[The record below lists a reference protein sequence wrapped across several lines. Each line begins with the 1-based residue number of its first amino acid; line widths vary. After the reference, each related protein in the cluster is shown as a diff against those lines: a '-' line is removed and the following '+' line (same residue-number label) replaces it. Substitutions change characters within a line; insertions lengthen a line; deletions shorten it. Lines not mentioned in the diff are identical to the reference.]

1 MMPGSDMN
9 MTWSAFLAFYEKMR
23 RDVSHLAAHDYARNR
38 WVDST
43 EALTSDGA
51 FRLVI
56 LTMQDGFKI
65 RIEIVPE
72 TRYVLT
78 IDRESVDSPRL
89 WQAVLRLPV
98 SGTQLEVLKLVKQR
112 LPVRASLPQIS
123 AALEGLAK
131 ECHELA
137 ERLKAGQPTGK
148 GLLGETRR

>member
-1 MMPGSDMN
+1 MPGSDMN
-9 MTWSAFLAFYEKMR
+9 MTWSAFLAYYQKIA
-23 RDVSHLAAHDYARNR
+23 RDVSHLAAYDYARNR

-78 IDRESVDSPRL
+78 IARESVDSPEL
-89 WQAVLRLPV
+89 WQALLRLPV
-98 SGTQLEVLKLVKQR
+98 GGAQLEILKLVKQR
-112 LPVRASLPQIS
+112 LPVRASLSQIS
-123 AALEGLAK
+123 AALESLAE
-131 ECHELA
+131 ECHQLA
-137 ERLKAGQPTGK
+137 ARLKVGQLPGK
-148 GLLGETRR
+148 SSPE